1 MSQTMIIDVD
11 PGKRSSHGER
21 ALLHHDLIQNPATAF
36 HFEINWIG
44 TTAGFLHDL
53 IQRWGQAID
62 MYGLKLVEGYVDQI
76 ANIQSKN
83 VFQSCFPIRLAL
95 PPPVISNL
103 AARLPEGAKA
113 QLYFEHAILR
123 EFGYI
128 LDIEAADRYPE
139 SIDVVYSYRHTP
151 FAYSQFVHQSGIA
164 FVQVIGGQE
173 GFRWITNRLYV
184 ASTSSQ
190 MANGQGM
197 QRQEPPSWNSIR
209 LDLYNFCSNAT
220 KLKAFY
226 DKLTQSLRPEFP

>member
-53 IQRWGQAID
+53 IQRWSQAID

-76 ANIQSKN
+76 MNIQSKN
-83 VFQSCFPIRLAL
+83 VFQCCFPIRLAI
-95 PPPVISNL
+95 PPPVIPNL
-103 AARLPEGAKA
+103 AKHLPEGVKA
-113 QLYFEHAILR
+113 PLYFEHAILR

-128 LDIEAADRYPE
+128 LDIEAGDRYPE
-139 SIDVVYSYRHTP
+139 TIEVVYSYRRTP
-151 FAYSQFVHQSGIA
+151 FTHSQFVHQSGIA

-190 MANGQGM
+190 IAGGQAM
-197 QRQEPPSWNSIR
+197 QKQDPPAWNNIR
-209 LDLYNFCSNAT
+209 LDLYNFCSDAA
-220 KLKAFY
+220 KLEAFY
-226 DKLTQSLRPEFP
+226 DKLTRSLRPEFA